1 MRNKQTTGAVP
12 AHGLS
17 GPITIH
23 SYTARKAHRYLQ
35 GSRAVCERRV
45 RHSRCSELPLLAL
58 TGHDNEAAPG
68 KNARRTHINRGMG
81 MKNRTSFA
89 ALTSGIAL
97 AVFATAAPA
106 GAQGTPGG
114 TLRLL
119 AKAAAGT
126 IDPHINYTLQ
136 YFQINYILYDGL
148 VTFKKAGDETGFDVV
163 ADLAETLPEPED
175 GGKTYTFQLRKGL
188 KFADGSDV
196 TPEDVLASFQR
207 IFKVSGPTAGT
218 FYNGIVGAD
227 ECLAA
232 PADCTLDGGVVID
245 EEAFTITINLTEP
258 DGEFLQKIAIP
269 HAAILPAETP
279 IKDMG
284 TEPVPGTGPYMIES
298 YNPNERLK
306 MVRNPHFEEWSAEAQ
321 PAGYPDEIDYDFGLT
336 EEAAVT
342 AIQNGQADWMFD
354 PPPPDRLAEIGTTY
368 ADQASVHPLTA
379 MWYAPMNTNLAP
391 FDDVRVRQAVNYAID
406 RSAVVKLFGG
416 SNLAQPACQI
426 LPPGFPSYE
435 PYCPYTAGGGDTW
448 SAPDMEKAKALV
460 AESGTAGQ
468 EVTIIAE
475 DNTVSRAIGVYLQ
488 DVLNELGYEAKVQA
502 ISQNIQFTYIQN
514 TNNNVQISISQWFQD
529 YPSPSNFL
537 QVLFSCASFNP
548 GSDASVNISGFCDE
562 SIDAKMAEAASLTLT
577 DPEKSAELWTE
588 VDKAVTD
595 AAPAAVLFTPK
606 RVDFISSRV
615 KNFTFSPQF
624 YWIMSQSWVE

>member
-1 MRNKQTTGAVP
+1 MRTGKKLTAL
-12 AHGLS
+12 LS
-17 GPITIH
+17 GALLLGASTVPL
-23 SYTARKAHRYLQ
+23 AAQAQDGKA
-35 GSRAVCERRV
+35 
-45 RHSRCSELPLLAL
+45 
-58 TGHDNEAAPG
+58 
-68 KNARRTHINRGMG
+68 
-81 MKNRTSFA
+81 
-89 ALTSGIAL
+89 
-97 AVFATAAPA
+97 
-106 GAQGTPGG
+106 GG

-119 AKAAAGT
+119 AKAASGT

-148 VTFKKAGDETGFDVV
+148 VTFRKVGDETGFDVV
-163 ADLAETLPEPED
+163 ADLAEELPEPQD
-175 GGKTYTFQLRKGL
+175 GGRKYVFKLRDGI
-188 KFADGSDV
+188 KFADGSDL
-196 TPEDVLASFQR
+196 TTEDVVASFQR

-218 FYNGIVGAD
+218 FYNGIVGAE
-227 ECLAA
+227 ECLAE
-232 PADCTLDGGVVID
+232 PATCTLEGGVVAD
-245 EEAFTITINLTEP
+245 PEAGTITFNLTQP

-269 HAAILPAETP
+269 HAAILPAETEP
-279 IKDMG
+279 KDYG
-284 TEPVPGTGPYMIES
+284 TEAIPGTGPYVIDS
-298 YNPNERLK
+298 YDPNKRLK
-306 MVRNPHFEEWSAEAQ
+306 MVRNPHFKEWSKEAQ

-354 PPPPDRLAEIGTTY
+354 PPPPDRLAELGTKY
-368 ADQASVHPLTA
+368 ASQVSLHPLTA

-391 FDDVRVRQAVNYAID
+391 FDDVRVRKAVNLAID
-406 RSAVVKLFGG
+406 RNAIVKLFGG
-416 SNLAQPACQI
+416 VNLAQPACQI

-435 PYCPYTAGGGDTW
+435 PYCPYTADPGSGKW
-448 SAPDMEKAKALV
+448 SAPDMAKAKALV

-468 EVTIIAE
+468 EVTIISE
-475 DNTVSRAIGVYLQ
+475 DNVVSRAIGVYLQ
-488 DVLNELGYEAKVQA
+488 DVLNELGYKASVKP

-514 TNNNVQISISQWFQD
+514 TNNKVQISISQWFQD

-562 SIDAKMAEAASLTLT
+562 SVDRMMTEAQMASID
-577 DPEKSAELWTE
+577 DPEKAAEIWTQ

-606 RVDFISSRV
+606 RVDFISKRV

-624 YWIMSQSWVE
+624 YWIISQSWVE

>member
-1 MRNKQTTGAVP
+1 MVMTYRSS
-12 AHGLS
+12 L
-17 GPITIH
+17 
-23 SYTARKAHRYLQ
+23 
-35 GSRAVCERRV
+35 
-45 RHSRCSELPLLAL
+45 
-58 TGHDNEAAPG
+58 
-68 KNARRTHINRGMG
+68 
-81 MKNRTSFA
+81 A
-89 ALTSGIAL
+89 ALMSGIAL
-97 AVFATAAPA
+97 AAVTAATPA
-106 GAQGTPGG
+106 AAQGSPGG

-136 YFQINYILYDGL
+136 YFQINYMLYDGL
-148 VTFKKAGDETGFDVV
+148 VTFRKAGDETGFDVV
-163 ADLAETLPEPED
+163 ADLAEALPEPEND
-175 GGKTYTFQLRKGL
+175 GRTYTFKLRDGI
-188 KFADGSDV
+188 KFSDGSDL
-196 TPEDVLASFQR
+196 TAADVLASFQR

-227 ECLAA
+227 ACIAA

-245 EEAFTITINLTEP
+245 EAAGTVTINLTAP

-284 TEPVPGTGPYMIES
+284 TDPVPGSGPYMIES

-321 PAGYPDEIDYDFGLT
+321 PAGFPDEIDYDFGLT

-354 PPPPDRLAEIGTTY
+354 PPPPDRLAEIGTKY
-368 ADQASVHPLTA
+368 ADQAFVHPLTA

-406 RSAVVKLFGG
+406 RSAIVKLFGG
-416 SNLAQPACQI
+416 SSLAQPACQI

-435 PYCPYTAGGGDTW
+435 PYCPYTVGEGGSW
-448 SAPDMEKAKALV
+448 SAPDMAKARALV
-460 AESGTAGQ
+460 EESGTAGQ

-488 DVLNELGYEAKVQA
+488 DVLTELGYKAKVQA

-537 QVLFSCASFNP
+537 QVLFGCASFTP

-562 SIDAKMAEAASLTLT
+562 AIDAKMAEAVSLTLS
-577 DPEKSAELWTE
+577 DPEASAALWTE
-588 VDKAVTD
+588 VDRDVTD

-606 RVDFISSRV
+606 RVDFVSSRV
-615 KNFTFSPQF
+615 KNFMFSPQF
-624 YWIMSQSWVE
+624 YWIINQSWVE

>member
-1 MRNKQTTGAVP
+1 MRTGKRVTA
-12 AHGLS
+12 LIS
-17 GPITIH
+17 G
-23 SYTARKAHRYLQ
+23 ALLLG
-35 GSRAVCERRV
+35 GSV
-45 RHSRCSELPLLAL
+45 LPL
-58 TGHDNEAAPG
+58 
-68 KNARRTHINRGMG
+68 
-81 MKNRTSFA
+81 
-89 ALTSGIAL
+89 
-97 AVFATAAPA
+97 TAAQ
-106 GAQGTPGG
+106 AQDGKSGG

-119 AKAAAGT
+119 AKAASGT

-148 VTFKKAGDETGFDVV
+148 VTFRKTGDETGFDVV
-163 ADLAETLPEPED
+163 ADLAEELPEPQD
-175 GGKTYTFQLRKGL
+175 GGRKYVFKLRDGI

-196 TPEDVLASFQR
+196 TTEDVVASFQR
-207 IFKVSGPTAGT
+207 IFKISGPTAGT

-227 ECLAA
+227 KCLAE
-232 PADCTLDGGVVID
+232 PANCTLDGGVVAD
-245 EEAFTITINLTEP
+245 PDVGTITFNLTQP

-269 HAAILPAETP
+269 HAAILPAETEL
-279 IKDMG
+279 KDYG
-284 TEPVPGTGPYMIES
+284 TEPIPGTGPYMIES
-298 YNPNERLK
+298 YDPNKQLK
-306 MVRNPHFEEWSAEAQ
+306 MVRNPYFKEWSEEAQ

-354 PPPPDRLAEIGTTY
+354 PPPPDRLAELGTRY
-368 ADQASVHPLTA
+368 ASQVSLHPLTA

-391 FDDVRVRQAVNYAID
+391 FDDVRVRQAVNLAID
-406 RSAVVKLFGG
+406 RNAIVKLFGG
-416 SNLAQPACQI
+416 VNLAQPACQI

-435 PYCPYTAGGGDTW
+435 SYCPYTANPGSGKW

-460 AESGTAGQ
+460 AESGTGGQ
-468 EVTIIAE
+468 EVTIISE
-475 DNTVSRAIGVYLQ
+475 DTVVSRAIGVYLQ
-488 DVLNELGYEAKVQA
+488 DVLSELGYKASVKP

-514 TNNNVQISISQWFQD
+514 TNNKVQISISQWFQD

-537 QVLFSCASFNP
+537 QVLFSCASFTP

-562 SIDAKMAEAASLTLT
+562 SIDQMMAEAQAASIE
-577 DPEKSAELWTE
+577 DPERAAEIWTA

-606 RVDFISSRV
+606 RVDFISKRV

-624 YWIMSQSWVE
+624 YWIVSQSWVE

>member
-1 MRNKQTTGAVP
+1 MRTGKKLTAL
-12 AHGLS
+12 LS
-17 GPITIH
+17 GALLLGASTVPL
-23 SYTARKAHRYLQ
+23 AAQAQDGKA
-35 GSRAVCERRV
+35 
-45 RHSRCSELPLLAL
+45 
-58 TGHDNEAAPG
+58 
-68 KNARRTHINRGMG
+68 
-81 MKNRTSFA
+81 
-89 ALTSGIAL
+89 
-97 AVFATAAPA
+97 
-106 GAQGTPGG
+106 GG

-119 AKAAAGT
+119 AKAASGT

-148 VTFKKAGDETGFDVV
+148 VTFRKVGNETGFDVV
-163 ADLAETLPEPED
+163 ADLAEELPEPQD
-175 GGKTYTFQLRKGL
+175 GGRKYVFKLRDGI
-188 KFADGSDV
+188 KFADGSDL
-196 TPEDVLASFQR
+196 TTEDVIASFQR

-218 FYNGIVGAD
+218 FYNGIVGAE
-227 ECLAA
+227 ECLAE
-232 PADCTLDGGVVID
+232 PATCTLEGGVVAD
-245 EEAFTITINLTEP
+245 PKAGTVTFNLTQP

-269 HAAILPAETP
+269 HAAILPAETEP
-279 IKDMG
+279 KDYG
-284 TEPVPGTGPYMIES
+284 TATIPGTGPYVIES
-298 YNPNERLK
+298 YDPNKRLK
-306 MVRNPHFEEWSAEAQ
+306 MVRNPHFKEWSKEAQ

-354 PPPPDRLAEIGTTY
+354 PPPPDRLAELGTKY
-368 ADQASVHPLTA
+368 ASQVSLHPLTA

-391 FDDVRVRQAVNYAID
+391 FDDVRVRKAVNLAID
-406 RSAVVKLFGG
+406 RNAIVKLFGG
-416 SNLAQPACQI
+416 VNLAQPACQI

-435 PYCPYTAGGGDTW
+435 PYCPYTADPGSGKW
-448 SAPDMEKAKALV
+448 SAPDMAKAKALV

-468 EVTIIAE
+468 EVTIISE
-475 DNTVSRAIGVYLQ
+475 DNVVSRAIGVYLQ
-488 DVLNELGYEAKVQA
+488 DVLNELGYKASVKP

-514 TNNNVQISISQWFQD
+514 TNNKVQISISQWFQD

-562 SIDAKMAEAASLTLT
+562 SVDRMMTEAQMASIDN
-577 DPEKSAELWTE
+577 PEKAAEIWTQ

-606 RVDFISSRV
+606 RVDFISKRV

-624 YWIMSQSWVE
+624 YWIISQSWVE